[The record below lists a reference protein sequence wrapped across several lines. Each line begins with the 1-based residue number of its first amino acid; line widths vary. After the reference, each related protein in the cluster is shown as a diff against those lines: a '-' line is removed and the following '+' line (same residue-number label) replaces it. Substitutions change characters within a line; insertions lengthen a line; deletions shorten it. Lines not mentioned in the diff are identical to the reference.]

1 MIFNSILKETLL
13 SNWKNVNSKSV
24 FCTLLPN
31 ALAASS
37 AATEQSLLFKTQKN
51 QICLNENNSF
61 EHIQFQIHNSW

>member
-1 MIFNSILKETLL
+1 MNP
-13 SNWKNVNSKSV
+13 KSV

-37 AATEQSLLFKTQKN
+37 AATEQSLLFKAQKN
-51 QICLNENNSF
+51 QTCLNENNSF